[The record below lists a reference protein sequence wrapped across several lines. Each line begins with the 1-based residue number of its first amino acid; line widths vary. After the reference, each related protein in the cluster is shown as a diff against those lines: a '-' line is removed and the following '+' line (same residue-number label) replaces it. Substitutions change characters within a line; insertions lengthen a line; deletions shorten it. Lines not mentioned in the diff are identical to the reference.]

1 MLEWLRGRDR
11 GPVHSSVPGLT
22 NEQTHARARA
32 RAHTHTR
39 LHLQQFPLELAR
51 SLLGGYK
58 FEYDPAAAVN
68 EGLAAAPELA
78 LHHVLGQHHLRAHLC
93 VFGQMR
99 SACMTGTALRH
110 VVRQGNSSTDFQAH
124 PLSAL

>member
-1 MLEWLRGRDR
+1 MAWLRRRDR

-22 NEQTHARARA
+22 NEQTHTHT
-32 RAHTHTR
+32 HTHTR

-93 VFGQMR
+93 VFKQMR

-110 VVRQGNSSTDFQAH
+110 VVRQGNSSTDVQAH